1 MPRPESE
8 LQQRDT
14 SFPLTPDTAGDGA
27 AGDGAA
33 GGPGCVREL
42 QERLAEQERALD
54 SLQSE
59 SQLQARE
66 ISRLQQE
73 RERLTEQLTAK
84 VQAVVTEQVVQCMV
98 NNVRGLLLKFVILNY
113 LINIP

>member
-8 LQQRDT
+8 LQQRDA
-14 SFPLTPDTAGDGA
+14 SSPLTPDT

-73 RERLTEQLTAK
+73 REMLTEQLTAK
-84 VQAVVTEQVVQCMV
+84 VQAVVTEQVVRCMI
-98 NNVRGLLLKFVILNY
+98 NNV
-113 LINIP
+113 